1 MELVA
6 VDVGGITLGSMVQ
19 PPIMEDILEELVGEI
34 DDEFDSDRTE
44 LFHEQDG
51 RLSVNGEAPIRA
63 LAAQLGF
70 ELEAHHETTVDGY
83 LSEQLARV
91 PDAGE
96 LVECHGHRF
105 EILAVDETRVTEVA
119 VLGTTGRED
128 QQRP

>member
-1 MELVA
+1 MGA
-6 VDVGGITLGSMVQ
+6 S
-19 PPIMEDILEELVGEI
+19 
-34 DDEFDSDRTE
+34 R
-44 LFHEQDG
+44 
-51 RLSVNGEAPIRA
+51 VNGEAPKRA

-70 ELEAHHETTVDGY
+70 ELEAHHETTVGGY

-91 PDAGE
+91 PDTGE

-119 VLGTTGRED
+119 VVGTTGRED